1 MLISG
6 KLVRL
11 SLVCLWASLTLP
23 VSPALGQEAT
33 PRLTE
38 YGHPNLQGLWANP
51 FQTPLERPIE
61 LGDKRIYSAEEA
73 EVLRSRV
80 IAIDLERQ
88 APINLNRAA
97 PGAGANLNNQADG
110 NFEIMPIELA
120 KISGAIHTSLM
131 SSPASGRISWQEA
144 AGDIHLGVTKKAIK
158 KRKGVYLSLIF
169 SI

>member
-1 MLISG
+1 MAILIYRACG
-6 KLVRL
+6 K
-11 SLVCLWASLTLP
+11 
-23 VSPALGQEAT
+23 
-33 PRLTE
+33 
-38 YGHPNLQGLWANP
+38 P

-61 LGDKRIYSAEEA
+61 LGDKRIYSEEEA

-88 APINLNRAA
+88 APINPNRAA
-97 PGAGANLNNQADG
+97 PGANLNNQADG

-131 SSPASGRISWQEA
+131 SSPESGRISWQEA